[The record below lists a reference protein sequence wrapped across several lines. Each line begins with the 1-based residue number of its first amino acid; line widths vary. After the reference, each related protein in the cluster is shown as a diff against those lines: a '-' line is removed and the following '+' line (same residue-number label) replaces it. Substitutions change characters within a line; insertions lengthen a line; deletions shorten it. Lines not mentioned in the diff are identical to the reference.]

1 MHDLVIRGGF
11 LVDGTG
17 APGRQPTSPS
27 TTGRSPRS
35 PRPGRSSGSAAS
47 TTIDADGL
55 LVTPGWVDVH
65 THYDGQASWDPFLT
79 PSSWHGVTTVVMGN
93 CGVGFA
99 PAAPDRHEWLIELME
114 GVEDIPG
121 TALTEGMT
129 WEWESFE
136 EYLDALDARHY
147 AIDVGTQVAHGP
159 VRGYVMGERGAANE
173 PATAADIEAM
183 AAIVER
189 GLRAGALGFSTSRTP
204 IHRSKSGELV
214 PGTNAAADELY
225 GIADALRRAG
235 HGVFQFAPDHVE
247 VPTGEWP
254 WMREL
259 ARRTGR
265 TVSVN
270 LNQPNSAPDLW
281 RDVLGLLDDAAAD
294 GIPIVA
300 QVAGRLVGLLMCLE
314 GSFNP
319 LAFHP
324 AFRSYVDR
332 PLDEQVAAL
341 RRPTCG
347 GRWRSSR
354 TTVGCSARS
363 CSTSSISGGR
373 WPTATSTTS
382 PMPTPRSARSPA
394 RTGQHPIGLVI
405 DQLLAH
411 DGHGMILTPFFNYAY
426 GNLDF
431 TYEAHLHPGT
441 RMGLAD
447 AGAHCGV
454 ICDGGTPTFMLT
466 HWTRDR
472 TRGPKLPLEHVI
484 HRQTRQTA
492 ELYGI
497 GDRGIVAPGMRADL
511 NVIDYEH
518 LTFGPPRMVHDLPAG
533 ARRLVQK
540 ASGYVATF
548 VDGVRTVDHD
558 EFTGALPGRLL
569 RGPR

>member
-1 MHDLVIRGGF
+1 
-11 LVDGTG
+11 
-17 APGRQPTSPS
+17 
-27 TTGRSPRS
+27 
-35 PRPGRSSGSAAS
+35 
-47 TTIDADGL
+47 
-55 LVTPGWVDVH
+55 
-65 THYDGQASWDPFLT
+65 
-79 PSSWHGVTTVVMGN
+79 MGN

-121 TALTEGMT
+121 TALTEGMS

-341 RRPTCG
+341 RSPDLRRALETEPDDGGLFRNGRARQARSVVGG
-347 GRWRSSR
+347 GRRRHRLRARCRRLDRRGRPADRSA
-354 TTVGCSARS
+354 SARP
-363 CSTSSISGGR
+363 GHRPAARPRRARHDPHAVLQLRLRQPRLHVRGAPAPRYPDGAGR
-373 WPTATSTTS
+373 RRRPL
-382 PMPTPRSARSPA
+382 R
-394 RTGQHPIGLVI
+394 
-405 DQLLAH
+405 
-411 DGHGMILTPFFNYAY
+411 
-426 GNLDF
+426 
-431 TYEAHLHPGT
+431 
-441 RMGLAD
+441 
-447 AGAHCGV
+447 
-454 ICDGGTPTFMLT
+454 
-466 HWTRDR
+466 RD
-472 TRGPKLPLEHVI
+472 L
-484 HRQTRQTA
+484 
-492 ELYGI
+492 
-497 GDRGIVAPGMRADL
+497 
-511 NVIDYEH
+511 
-518 LTFGPPRMVHDLPAG
+518 
-533 ARRLVQK
+533 
-540 ASGYVATF
+540 
-548 VDGVRTVDHD
+548 
-558 EFTGALPGRLL
+558 
-569 RGPR
+569 